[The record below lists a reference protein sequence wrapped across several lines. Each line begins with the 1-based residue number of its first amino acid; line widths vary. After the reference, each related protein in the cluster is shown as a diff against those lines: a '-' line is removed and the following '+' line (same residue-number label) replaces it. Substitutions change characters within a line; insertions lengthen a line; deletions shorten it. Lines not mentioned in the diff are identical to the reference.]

1 MKASLVFK
9 KKKKKFLL
17 LVGEKKK
24 RIQIRETNFIPPG
37 TAAGEWLTNFQ
48 LQSYILSP
56 VKQRNLTEM
65 YRPDPLKCSGCF
77 ACFSNAKQLQIQFNL
92 LVSVSFTVPD

>member
-9 KKKKKFLL
+9 KKKKIFLM
-17 LVGEKKK
+17 LVGKKKKKK

-56 VKQRNLTEM
+56 VK
-65 YRPDPLKCSGCF
+65 
-77 ACFSNAKQLQIQFNL
+77 
-92 LVSVSFTVPD
+92 